1 MVNRAPLNP
10 HQILGL
16 ICRVQMGSIMVL
28 KEYKIDSEN
37 SLCNAGVLG
46 ILDILTIE
54 PYFKLFQ
61 KMKM

>member
-1 MVNRAPLNP
+1 
-10 HQILGL
+10 
-16 ICRVQMGSIMVL
+16 MVL

-37 SLCNAGVLG
+37 LLCNAGILE